1 MIIESCVTYKAD
13 TDTNKKNNESNGI
26 WCWCW
31 CQNIKDR
38 FVMLWKMV
46 LLCLVLSWILYQ
58 KIHPMPTSLAS
69 KVLPDLATGA
79 LISLG
84 NFGMD
89 EILGQGWYQNTS
101 ERGGFLFP
109 RNIIDQLAAHKN
121 FNADQKTERTDSC
134 SSSKWWQACDKSHK
148 AKWWFSCYSF
158 GINSYS
164 SSFKRSHRQR
174 YTEQITTVKV
184 CAENITIMI
193 TTIIIK
199 SGTKWFAESSI

>member
-1 MIIESCVTYKAD
+1 
-13 TDTNKKNNESNGI
+13 
-26 WCWCW
+26 
-31 CQNIKDR
+31 
-38 FVMLWKMV
+38 
-46 LLCLVLSWILYQ
+46 
-58 KIHPMPTSLAS
+58 MPTSLAS

-89 EILGQGWYQNTS
+89 KILGQGWYQNTS

-109 RNIIDQLAAHKN
+109 RNRIDQLAAHKN

-148 AKWWFSCYSF
+148 AKWEFSCYSF
-158 GINSYS
+158 GINSSYS
-164 SSFKRSHRQR
+164 SSVKRSHRQR

-184 CAENITIMI
+184 CAENITIII

>member
-1 MIIESCVTYKAD
+1 
-13 TDTNKKNNESNGI
+13 
-26 WCWCW
+26 
-31 CQNIKDR
+31 
-38 FVMLWKMV
+38 
-46 LLCLVLSWILYQ
+46 
-58 KIHPMPTSLAS
+58 MPTSLAS

-89 EILGQGWYQNTS
+89 KILGQGWYQNTS
-101 ERGGFLFP
+101 ERGGFLFL
-109 RNIIDQLAAHKN
+109 RNRIDQLAAHKN
-121 FNADQKTERTDSC
+121 FNTDQKTERTDSC

-148 AKWWFSCYSF
+148 AKWEFSCYSF

-184 CAENITIMI
+184 CAENITIII

-199 SGTKWFAESSI
+199 SGTKWFAESSIYYVDAISSTTFNRFLGESNRNGNKKKKHKVIEVLKVIEVRQEKKM